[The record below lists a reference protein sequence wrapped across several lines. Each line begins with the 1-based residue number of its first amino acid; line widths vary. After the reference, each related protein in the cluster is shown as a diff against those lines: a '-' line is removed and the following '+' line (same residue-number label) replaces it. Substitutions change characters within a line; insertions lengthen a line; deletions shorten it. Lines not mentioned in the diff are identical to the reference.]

1 MAQSTIVDYFN
12 TKKRAAID
20 ESKIHQSRKVVVL
33 DKNEINAI
41 KDRRSKESSP
51 SPCVVYAQNKTKL
64 KEVVVRKK
72 AVTPRSAR
80 MKQLQAKAGN
90 IQEMLDKMNKVSKS
104 PLLPETSMKAKEE
117 FEKTQQVTP
126 PNTPTNPANPSVTS
140 PTKKLGVNVSIA
152 SPSKHVNAMDKVSS
166 TVREL
171 SYNEIR
177 QKLSRSSRLAELK
190 ASMGRFKK
198 GAEKLE
204 EAEKKTAE
212 VRKDSPKL
220 KNFETIE
227 LEVNLR

>member
-20 ESKIHQSRKVVVL
+20 ESKIYQSRKVVVL
-33 DKNEINAI
+33 DKNEINEV

-51 SPCVVYAQNKTKL
+51 SPCVVYAQNKSKAR
-64 KEVVVRKK
+64 EVLVKK
-72 AVTPRSAR
+72 KVAVTPRSAR

-90 IQEMLDKMNKVSKS
+90 IQELLNKMNKVSHS

-117 FEKTQQVTP
+117 LEKTQQMTP
-126 PNTPTNPANPSVTS
+126 PNTPTNRPSS
-140 PTKKLGVNVSIA
+140 SVNASIT
-152 SPSKHVNAMDKVSS
+152 SPSKHINAMDKVSS
-166 TVREL
+166 AIREL
-171 SYNEIR
+171 SYNEIK

-198 GAEKLE
+198 RAEKLE

-212 VRKDSPKL
+212 TKKDLPKL
-220 KNFETIE
+220 KNFERIE

>member
-12 TKKRAAID
+12 TKKRAAVD

-33 DKNEINAI
+33 DKNEINGV
-41 KDRRSKESSP
+41 KDRRSFSP
-51 SPCVVYAQNKTKL
+51 SPCVVYAQNKSKL
-64 KEVVVRKK
+64 KEVVVKK
-72 AVTPRSAR
+72 KAAVTPRSAR

-90 IQEMLDKMNKVSKS
+90 IQEMLNKLNKVSNS
-104 PLLPETSMKAKEE
+104 PSIPETSMKAREE

-126 PNTPTNPANPSVTS
+126 PNTPTNPASSSTTS
-140 PTKKLGVNVSIA
+140 PTKKLGMNISID
-152 SPSKHVNAMDKVSS
+152 SPSKRVNAMDTVSS

-198 GAEKLE
+198 GAEKLK

-220 KNFETIE
+220 KNFDRIE